1 MFFITKEKE
10 GRCLRAPPP
19 LIPVADTAPVLK
31 NFSYCSNVTFHIR
44 KCHVSRFVTV
54 HPIT

>member
-31 NFSYCSNVTFHIR
+31 KFFLL
-44 KCHVSRFVTV
+44 
-54 HPIT
+54 

>member
-19 LIPVADTAPVLK
+19 RLIPVADTAPVLK
-31 NFSYCSNVTFHIR
+31 KFSYCSNMTFHIR
-44 KCHVSRFVTV
+44 KCHVSRFVT
-54 HPIT
+54 

>member
-19 LIPVADTAPVLK
+19 PPPLIPVAYAAPVLK
-31 NFSYCSNVTFHIR
+31 KFSYCSNVTFHIR
-44 KCHVSRFVTV
+44 KCHVSRFVT
-54 HPIT
+54 